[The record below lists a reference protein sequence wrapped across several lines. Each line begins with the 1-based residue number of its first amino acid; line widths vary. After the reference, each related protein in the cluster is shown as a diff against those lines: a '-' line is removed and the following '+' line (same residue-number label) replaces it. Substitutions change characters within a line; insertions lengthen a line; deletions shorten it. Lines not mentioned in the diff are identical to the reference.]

1 MQTISASEL
10 ARKTSKILDQIAT
23 RGESV
28 AVERNRTV
36 IAQITPPL
44 RTMTA
49 AQALAGLEPVL
60 SGEQATAW
68 LRDSRAGSGEGFDE
82 TVRDPWA

>member
-1 MQTISASEL
+1 M
-10 ARKTSKILDQIAT
+10 ARKTSEVLDRVAG

-36 IAQITPPL
+36 IAQIVPAE

-49 AQALAGLEPVL
+49 AQALAGLEARLTPW
-60 SGEQATAW
+60 QAADW
-68 LRDSRAGSGEGFDE
+68 LRESKGAFDE